1 MYKDRI
7 MRTVNQPLKSATV
20 YIISTFQQYND
31 YMIKLLHDSYLYNI
45 IVESNINKIEKGS
58 IMILIN
64 THPSDAAIYSIIA
77 ENNNGLLIYIH
88 TNGSYCHIICDMK
101 TDIEKKCKEIFNM
114 NDHPLYIVKMICGF
128 VVTNIIK
135 YIYDIGKIGNFKW
148 SDTIN
153 ISNRCESPV
162 THSQNN
168 NVLTFHTYIN
178 KFKGSI
184 QSILPYIT
192 SKDTI
197 IKTYEK
203 TYPICVIENK
213 PTTVEHIVEWVRD
226 KINLLYEPRYNT
238 FMMLFNEN
246 IKELHS
252 FYPDIKIME
261 PSGELYEEFMKVD
274 NIMDYIKVAVKIR
287 SYNYNID
294 VPTDETIIDIY
305 NMIEPTIPSMIS
317 FIESLCEIE
326 RIKFM
331 QCTKFVH
338 KFYTWDIDM
347 MENKIIRN
355 DIVPA
360 KEIEINGV
368 NYNEWHTF
376 TYNNID
382 ATLEDMIIDLNIMY
396 GTFIEM
402 ILYDNII
409 IYNDRISD
417 NMDIN
422 IKRLFIERFNID
434 ITKENLI
441 IQLIAGD
448 DVLLPLKIQQSK

>member
-1 MYKDRI
+1 

-114 NDHPLYIVKMICGF
+114 NDHPLYVVKMICGF

-153 ISNRCESPV
+153 ISNMCESPV
-162 THSQNN
+162 THIQNN

-192 SKDTI
+192 SKDIT

-203 TYPICVIENK
+203 TYPICIIENK
-213 PTTVEHIVEWVRD
+213 PTTIEHLVEWIRD
-226 KINLLYEPRYNT
+226 KINSYELNNSRHET
-238 FMMLFNEN
+238 FMILFNKN
-246 IKELHS
+246 IKELQS
-252 FYPDIKIME
+252 IFPDYNIKIME
-261 PSGELYEEFMKVD
+261 PVGELYEQFIKAD
-274 NIMDYIKVAVKIR
+274 NIMDYIVVAIKIR
-287 SYNYNID
+287 AHNYNIII
-294 VPTDETIIDIY
+294 PTNETIIDIY
-305 NMIEPTIPSMIS
+305 NMVDPTLPSMIS
-317 FIESLCEIE
+317 FVDGLCEIE
-326 RIKFM
+326 MMKFI
-331 QCTKFVH
+331 H
-338 KFYTWDIDM
+338 SPNNNFYTWDIDM
-347 MENKIIRN
+347 IENKIVRN
-355 DIVPA
+355 DIVTA
-360 KEIEINGV
+360 KEIEINGIT
-368 NYNEWHTF
+368 YNEWHTF

-396 GTFIEM
+396 GTFIT
-402 ILYDNII
+402 II
-409 IYNDRISD
+409 IYDKSIIYSD
-417 NMDIN
+417 NINIDNDIDIN
-422 IKRLFIERFNID
+422 IKTLFMDRFNID
-434 ITKENLI
+434 IMKESI
-441 IQLIAGD
+441 ILELFGTD
-448 DVLLPLKIQQSK
+448 DALLPLKIEKAT